1 MEKEYAQAVAEMSR
15 REGAD
20 EANIVSGLMRELKA
34 NNRSKL
40 LPGILRELRTMQAR
54 ANRLAPV
61 LEVASAKEETRGREA
76 MKKEGI
82 EIERVIVNPSL
93 IQGWRARAN
102 GLLWDQSA
110 KRALTDIYKKI
121 TN

>member
-1 MEKEYAQAVAEMSR
+1 MEKEYAQAVAEMGR

-20 EANIVSGLMRELKA
+20 EAAIVSGLVRDLKVSG
-34 NNRSKL
+34 RTKL
-40 LPGILRELRTMQAR
+40 LPGILRELRTIHAR
-54 ANRLAPV
+54 DQKLAPV
-61 LEVASAKEETRGREA
+61 LEVASSKDEAKGREA
-76 MKKEGI
+76 MRKEGI
-82 EIERVIVNPSL
+82 EIESVIVNPSL

>member
-1 MEKEYAQAVAEMSR
+1 MEKEYAQAVATMSR

-20 EANIVSGLMRELKA
+20 EAAIVSGLVRELKVSGRA
-34 NNRSKL
+34 KL
-40 LPGILRELRTMQAR
+40 LPGILRELRTLQAHE
-54 ANRLAPV
+54 AKLAPV
-61 LEVASAKEETRGREA
+61 LEVATAKDEAVGREA

-82 EIERVIVNPSL
+82 EIESVIVNPSL

-102 GLLWDQSA
+102 GLLWDHSA

>member
-20 EANIVSGLMRELKA
+20 EASIVSGLMRELKA

>member
-1 MEKEYAQAVAEMSR
+1 MEKEYAQAVATMSR

-20 EANIVSGLMRELKA
+20 EAAIVSGLVRELKVSGRA
-34 NNRSKL
+34 KL
-40 LPGILRELRTMQAR
+40 LPGILRELRTLKAHE
-54 ANRLAPV
+54 AKLAPV
-61 LEVASAKEETRGREA
+61 LEVATAKDEAAGREA

-82 EIERVIVNPSL
+82 EIESVIVNPSL

-102 GLLWDQSA
+102 GLLWDHSA

>member
-1 MEKEYAQAVAEMSR
+1 MEKEYAHAVAEMTR

-20 EANIVSGLMRELKA
+20 EAAIVSGLLRELRTSG
-34 NNRSKL
+34 RSKM
-40 LPGILRELRTMQAR
+40 LPGILRELRTLAAHEQK
-54 ANRLAPV
+54 LAPV
-61 LEVASAKEETRGREA
+61 LEVATSKDEALGREA

-82 EIERVIVNPSL
+82 EIEKVIVNPSL

>member
-1 MEKEYAQAVAEMSR
+1 MEKEYAHAVATMSR

-20 EANIVSGLMRELKA
+20 EAAIVSGLMRELRLSG
-34 NNRSKL
+34 RSKM
-40 LPGILRELRTMQAR
+40 LPGILRELRTLEAR
-54 ANRLAPV
+54 EQRLAPV
-61 LEVASAKEETRGREA
+61 LEVATSRDEAAGREA

-82 EIERVIVNPSL
+82 EIEKVVVNPSL
-93 IQGWRARAN
+93 IQGWRVRAN